1 MKPTPASPNEADR
14 LMKEGVIDMAIV
26 VDKDL
31 DRIVSGNDPTRT
43 AFLLMADASNPMVS
57 RMAVNY
63 VETIIT
69 TEFSTQKTPVSLN
82 IRMLHNPQMLSAYT
96 FVPGILGLI
105 ILIICTLITSIS
117 IVREKE
123 SGTMDLLIVSPIRPF
138 IVILAKLIP
147 YLILSCINL
156 ATILILAK
164 YVLDV
169 PMNGSIFAIC
179 SISIL
184 YVLLSL
190 AFGILIS
197 TFAANQ
203 IMAILIS
210 AVVMLIPVIMLSGLL
225 FPIESLPKSTAMAI
239 VHRSC
244 PLVH

>member
-1 MKPTPASPNEADR
+1 
-14 LMKEGVIDMAIV
+14 
-26 VDKDL
+26 
-31 DRIVSGNDPTRT
+31 
-43 AFLLMADASNPMVS
+43 
-57 RMAVNY
+57 
-63 VETIIT
+63 
-69 TEFSTQKTPVSLN
+69 
-82 IRMLHNPQMLSAYT
+82 
-96 FVPGILGLI
+96 
-105 ILIICTLITSIS
+105 
-117 IVREKE
+117 
-123 SGTMDLLIVSPIRPF
+123 MDLLIVSPIRPF

-225 FPIESLPKSTAMAI
+225 FPIESLPKALQWLSCIVPARWYIEAMRKLMIEGASVASIMQQILILVGMTISIIVIAI
-239 VHRSC
+239 KKFNKNM
-244 PLVH
+244 